1 MKIPRHLDDISD
13 LFLLSITQTNNDTR
27 KNFLC
32 GKMVLLKKEKGKG
45 KREKGKGKREK
56 GKGKLK

>member
-1 MKIPRHLDDISD
+1 MKILRHLDDISD

-32 GKMVLLKKEKGKG
+32 GENGFIKNGEGERANKIV
-45 KREKGKGKREK
+45 
-56 GKGKLK
+56 